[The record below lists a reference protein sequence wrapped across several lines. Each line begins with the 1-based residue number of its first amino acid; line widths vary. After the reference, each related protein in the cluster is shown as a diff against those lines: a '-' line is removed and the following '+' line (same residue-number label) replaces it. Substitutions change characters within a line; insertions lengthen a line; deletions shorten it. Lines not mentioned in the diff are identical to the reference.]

1 MRNTS
6 EWPADDIEILISQ
19 YGDMLYRLCLIMLK
33 NESDA
38 EDAVQ
43 ELYIR
48 LHAAVRNGKAP
59 KNMTAYAMSVLK
71 NICIDTMRRRM
82 VRKAET
88 VDERIP
94 LEDPLPDSRMASKDM
109 LERLMT
115 EMDKLPDP
123 QARILKMKALEGLD
137 YKEISER
144 TGLSQVHVRVLVS
157 MARKTLKRKT
167 GL

>member
-1 MRNTS
+1 MNDPT
-6 EWPADDIEILISQ
+6 LISVSHAERF
-19 YGDMLYRLCLIMLK
+19 YRVAFHLL
-33 NESDA
+33 EDRQDA

>member
-1 MRNTS
+1 MND
-6 EWPADDIEILISQ
+6 PALISVSHAERF
-19 YGDMLYRLCLIMLK
+19 YRVAFHLL
-33 NESDA
+33 EDSQDA

-59 KNMTAYAMSVLK
+59 ENMTAYAMSVLK

-82 VRKAET
+82 VRKVET

-167 GL
+167 SL

>member
-1 MRNTS
+1 MND
-6 EWPADDIEILISQ
+6 PGHILIAHAERF
-19 YGDMLYRLCLIMLK
+19 YRVAYHLL
-33 NESDA
+33 EDRQDA

-43 ELYIR
+43 ELYLR
-48 LHAAVRNGKAP
+48 LHAAARNGKVP
-59 KNMTAYAMSVLK
+59 ENMTAYAMSVLK
-71 NICIDTMRRRM
+71 NICIDTVRRRT
-82 VRKAET
+82 VRKAESI
-88 VDERIP
+88 DERIP
-94 LEDPLPDSRMASKDM
+94 LRDPLPDSRTVSRDM

-123 QARILKMKALEGLD
+123 QARILKMKTVKGLD
-137 YKEISER
+137 YKEISEK

>member
-1 MRNTS
+1 MND
-6 EWPADDIEILISQ
+6 PALISVSHAERF
-19 YGDMLYRLCLIMLK
+19 YRVAFHLL
-33 NESDA
+33 EDRQDA

-48 LHAAVRNGKAP
+48 LHAAVRNGKVP

-123 QARILKMKALEGLD
+123 QARILKMKALEGLN

>member
-1 MRNTS
+1 
-6 EWPADDIEILISQ
+6 
-19 YGDMLYRLCLIMLK
+19 
-33 NESDA
+33 
-38 EDAVQ
+38 
-43 ELYIR
+43 
-48 LHAAVRNGKAP
+48 
-59 KNMTAYAMSVLK
+59 
-71 NICIDTMRRRM
+71 MRRRM